1 MTNGNIWLFILALCC
16 CISLITSNDSAD
28 IKLDE
33 KAKKLHQID
42 SLNILAYVFLLTL
55 TVCTIWFFKRRRIR
69 YLHETGL
76 AVIYGLLMGVI
87 IRYAGEESEV
97 THLTVNSPSENVSIP
112 PDNIYLPMRVNM
124 PTGNQDKL
132 QQINKTYAYVFRGE
146 LTDVSS
152 KKLDQKATFDPE
164 IFFNIILPPV
174 IFNAG
179 YSLKKR
185 YFFRNLGTIM
195 SYAFLGTTISCVVIG
210 GVMYSFLQLMSY
222 LQFSFTDCLY
232 FGAIISATDPVTV
245 LAIFS
250 DLHVDV
256 NLYALVFGE
265 SVLNDAVAIVLSES
279 ISSYVENFQGQSGFE
294 ASSAFK
300 SLGNFC
306 YIFLCSFLIGSLMG
320 CSTAA
325 LTKFTRLCELPLLE
339 SCLFFLMS
347 YSTFLMAEAAQL
359 TGIVAVLFCGI
370 CQAHYTYNNLSDESR
385 ARTKQLFELLSFLA
399 ESFIFTYIGVSMF
412 TYRKHTWNFGF
423 ILIAFL
429 AIAIGRALNIYPL
442 TFLVNLG
449 RHNKIPLSFQHIL
462 YFAGL
467 RGAIAFALAIRN
479 TLSEQRRLILTT
491 TSLIAIVTVIIC
503 GGFTTT
509 LLTWLGI
516 PIGIEDEREMVQFGS
531 PKKTKEQ
538 NTNQKPEKFEKAWLV
553 RKWSNFDVM
562 FMKPLLTHSRP
573 TLMETLPSCCL
584 PLARILTSTEQLSQD
599 NNKKDDDSDTDLCI
613 NEDEISPSTSNHINS
628 NQNTPQENYLKL
640 EETMYVPYLKI

>member
-16 CISLITSNDSAD
+16 CISLIRSNDSAD

-42 SLNILAYVFLLTL
+42 SLNILAYVFLLIL

-76 AVIYGLLMGVI
+76 AVIYGLLMGAI

-97 THLTVNSPSENVSIP
+97 THLTVNSPSENRSIP
-112 PDNIYLPMRVNM
+112 PDNIYLPMLVKM

-132 QQINKTYAYVFRGE
+132 KQINKTYAYVFRGE

-232 FGAIISATDPVTV
+232 FGAIISATDPGIY
-245 LAIFS
+245 LYFKRKCLIF
-250 DLHVDV
+250 
-256 NLYALVFGE
+256 FR
-265 SVLNDAVAIVLSES
+265 S

-462 YFAGL
+462 FFAGL

-516 PIGIEDEREMVQFGS
+516 P
-531 PKKTKEQ
+531 
-538 NTNQKPEKFEKAWLV
+538 
-553 RKWSNFDVM
+553 
-562 FMKPLLTHSRP
+562 
-573 TLMETLPSCCL
+573 
-584 PLARILTSTEQLSQD
+584 
-599 NNKKDDDSDTDLCI
+599 
-613 NEDEISPSTSNHINS
+613 
-628 NQNTPQENYLKL
+628 
-640 EETMYVPYLKI
+640 

>member
-1 MTNGNIWLFILALCC
+1 MARKVMFIIISLCC
-16 CISLITSNDSAD
+16 FLDLVESNDSAD

-33 KAKKLHQID
+33 KAKKIHQID
-42 SLNILAYVFLLTL
+42 SLNILAYVFLLIL
-55 TVCTIWFFKRRRIR
+55 TVCTIWFFKRRRVR

-76 AVIYGLLMGVI
+76 AVIYGLLMGAI

-97 THLTVNSPSENVSIP
+97 THLTIVSLNDNISIP
-112 PDNIYLPMRVNM
+112 PDNIYLPMSVNM
-124 PTGNQDKL
+124 PTRSEDKL
-132 QQINKTYAYVFRGE
+132 QSINKTYAYVFRGE
-146 LTDVSS
+146 VTDVSS

-195 SYAFLGTTISCVVIG
+195 SYAFLGTTLSCVVIG
-210 GVMYSFLQLMSY
+210 LVMYSFLQLMSY
-222 LQFSFTDCLY
+222 LEFSFTDCLY

-385 ARTKQLFELLSFLA
+385 ARTKQLFELLNFLA
-399 ESFIFTYIGVSMF
+399 EGFIFTYIGVSMF
-412 TYRKHTWNFGF
+412 TYRKHSWNFGF
-423 ILIAFL
+423 ISVAFL
-429 AIAIGRALNIYPL
+429 AIAVGRALNIYPL

-462 YFAGL
+462 FFAGL

-531 PKKTKEQ
+531 PKKLSQEQ
-538 NTNQKPEKFEKAWLV
+538 NANQKQEKFEKAWLV

-573 TLMETLPSCCL
+573 TLMETLPSCCM
-584 PLARILTSTEQLSQD
+584 PLARLLTSTEQLSQD
-599 NNKKDDDSDTDLCI
+599 DRKKNNDSDTDLCI
-613 NEDEISPSTSNHINS
+613 TEDEISPSTSNHING
-628 NQNTPQENYLKL
+628 NQNVSQCKINYLQP
-640 EETMYVPYLKI
+640 E